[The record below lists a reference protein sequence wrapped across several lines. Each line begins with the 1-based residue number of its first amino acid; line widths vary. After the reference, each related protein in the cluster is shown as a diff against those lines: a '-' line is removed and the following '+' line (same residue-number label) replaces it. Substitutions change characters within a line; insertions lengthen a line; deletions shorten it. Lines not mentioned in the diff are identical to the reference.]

1 MPRKKAEKK
10 FKYTIRKNGILY
22 VKYPVPGVKY
32 PVWRICRTE
41 TQSEVDAI
49 IEEIKAEQ
57 SSSQAIAA
65 APVTVENL
73 LSDWLKSR
81 RNKIAARS
89 FQDYTDQ
96 VKVIAEQIGTIPLA
110 ELQPIEIEKFY
121 LSLEE
126 SGKLWQVERIHR
138 CFRAALNYAVRLRL
152 RADNPSRFVEPSRLK
167 RKEIYPLSSDEAK
180 RFLAACNGDKHGLVF
195 EIALFTGMRPSEYL
209 ALRWSDIDF
218 DKNHLRV
225 SRSLK
230 RLRGEKFEI
239 GELKTKSSRRVIP
252 LSASLIEKLKNHRRE
267 AAKNKYDLVFAAE
280 NGEPLSTHNL
290 ARRNFKNIL
299 KAAEIDTTKFN
310 PYSLRHSCATLLFAS
325 GVSVK
330 TVQERLGHSSANIT
344 MDTYIHFI
352 PSLQDEATDKL
363 TEMLYNK

>member
-1 MPRKKAEKK
+1 MPRKKLPPK
-10 FKYTIRKNGILY
+10 FKYTIRKNGVLY
-22 VKYPVPGVKY
+22 VKYPVPGLKY
-32 PVWRICRTE
+32 PVWRICRNE
-41 TQSEVDAI
+41 TQGEDNQI
-49 IEEIKAEQ
+49 IEEIKADL
-57 SSSQAIAA
+57 AISKNVADT
-65 APVTVENL
+65 PGTVENL
-73 LSDWLKSR
+73 LNDWLKSR

-89 FQDYTDQ
+89 FQDYADQ
-96 VKVIAEQIGTIPLA
+96 AEVISAHIGSIPLS
-110 ELQPIEIEKFY
+110 ELQPIEIERFY

-138 CFRAALNYAVRLRL
+138 CFRAALNYAVRLKL

-167 RKEIYPLSSDEAK
+167 RKEICPMSRDEAK
-180 RFLAACNGDKHGLVF
+180 QFLAACADDKHELVF

-209 ALRWSDIDF
+209 ALRWTDIDF
-218 DKNHLRV
+218 DKNLLRV

-230 RLRGEKFEI
+230 RLRGQKFEI
-239 GELKTKSSRRVIP
+239 AEVKTKSSRRVIP
-252 LSASLIEKLKNHRRE
+252 LSASIVEKLKAHRQE
-267 AAKNKYDLVFAAE
+267 AKKNAYDLIFTSE

-290 ARRNFKNIL
+290 ARRNFKSIL
-299 KAAEIDTTKFN
+299 KAAKIEPSKFN

-352 PSLQDEATDKL
+352 PSLQEEATEKL
-363 TEMLYNK
+363 TEMLY